1 MLLILAGNVS
11 ADITNQQQADQF
23 LDQITLVNE
32 IEKAVEKQ
40 KSLADEG
47 DWK

>member
-23 LDQITLVNE
+23 ISKSKALGFDTEQLILV
-32 IEKAVEKQ
+32 KQ
-40 KSLADEG
+40 K
-47 DWK
+47 